1 MVVVTAGN
9 IEGTVVSQQ
18 ESLLNLQQAAAEL
31 NIEPWRM
38 SRLGR
43 YLRIDADDRCIP
55 REQIEQARRE
65 ESPDSRYLVVLHWL
79 LGEFRAR
86 QQSAG

>member
-1 MVVVTAGN
+1 MTTSPEDVVA
-9 IEGTVVSQQ
+9 SQQ
-18 ESLLNLQQAAAEL
+18 KPSLNLQQAAAEL

-43 YLRIDADDRCIP
+43 YLRIDADDKCIP
-55 REQIEQARRE
+55 WGQIDQARGKD
-65 ESPDSRYLVVLHWL
+65 SPDSRYLVILHWL

-86 QQSAG
+86 HEAS

>member
-1 MVVVTAGN
+1 MTLRQDIRFDLRQTAH
-9 IEGTVVSQQ
+9 
-18 ESLLNLQQAAAEL
+18 EL

-43 YLRIDADDRCIP
+43 YLHIDADDKCIP
-55 REQIEQARRE
+55 VAEIERARAQTR
-65 ESPDSRYLVVLHWL
+65 PDDRYMIILHWL

-86 QQSAG
+86 QGTA